1 MAKRYRIRPYL
12 EGDEVQILRLRN
24 KVFGDLDPVRRLPD
38 VWKWQFRENPAG
50 PGFCSL
56 AEDDDGF
63 IVGQYA
69 AIPSRFSI
77 DGKQA
82 RLAFAVD
89 AMTHPRY
96 RRQGLFTALAQDL
109 YHRLE
114 TEHNISTVWGFP
126 NQRALSGYTK
136 RLGWRTLPSIP
147 VMIMPLRPLAAI
159 FHVLQWLGG
168 HSKTPSNTSRNVS
181 NHNFIKLAS
190 DDGLHMEPIHRFHG
204 EYDELW
210 QTHFFPASSK
220 SGQSCPIIQIRD
232 SRYLQWRYL
241 AASQFHYHPFAIRY
255 KEKRIGYLVL
265 RMMSLRNQSFGV
277 LADLF
282 PFPIAPD
289 ALMRRILS
297 FAGKYVKDQ
306 GGDFLTCLSP
316 PNGMQILKR
325 SGFIRLPEIIN
336 PKTWYFGYRCKN
348 RSNLN
353 HWHITFGDT
362 DIV

>member
-1 MAKRYRIRPYL
+1 MAKKYRVRPYL

-50 PGFCSL
+50 HGFCSL
-56 AEDDDGF
+56 AEDDDGN

-89 AMTHPRY
+89 AMTHPQY

-109 YHRLE
+109 YDRVE
-114 TEHNISTVWGFP
+114 AEHNISTVWGFP
-126 NQRALSGYTK
+126 NQRVLPAYNK
-136 RLGWRTLPSIP
+136 RLGWRILPSIP
-147 VMIMPLRPLAAI
+147 VMIKPLRPLTAI
-159 FHVLQWLGG
+159 FHALQWLGG
-168 HSKTPSNTSRNVS
+168 HSKTPSKTSPKFS
-181 NHNFIKLAS
+181 NHNLIKLAW
-190 DDGLHMEPIHRFHG
+190 DGLHMEPIHHFHG

-210 QTHFFPASSK
+210 QTHFFPSFSK
-220 SGQSCPIIQIRD
+220 NGPLCPIIQIRD

-255 KEKRIGYLVL
+255 NGKRIGYLVL
-265 RMMSLRNQSFGV
+265 RMMSLRNHSFGV
-277 LADLF
+277 LVDLF
-282 PFPIAPD
+282 PFPVAPD
-289 ALMRRILS
+289 GLMSSILS
-297 FAGKYVKDQ
+297 FAGRYVKDR

-316 PNGMQILKR
+316 PNGMRILKR

-336 PKTWYFGYRCKN
+336 PKTWYFGYRCGKSSILN
-348 RSNLN
+348 R
-353 HWHITFGDT
+353 WHITFGDT

>member
-1 MAKRYRIRPYL
+1 MAKGYRIRPYL
-12 EGDEVQILRLRN
+12 EGDEVQILRLRK
-24 KVFGDLDPVRRLPD
+24 KVFGDLDPVRRLPE

-56 AEDDDGF
+56 AENDDGI

-77 DGKQA
+77 DGKPA

-109 YHRLE
+109 YDRLE
-114 TEHNISTVWGFP
+114 AEHDMSTVWGFP
-126 NQRALSGYTK
+126 NKHALSGYTK
-136 RLGWRTLPSIP
+136 RLGWRILPSIP
-147 VMIMPLRPLAAI
+147 AMIMPLRPLATI
-159 FHVLQWLGG
+159 FHALQRLGG
-168 HSKTPSNTSRNVS
+168 HSKTPSNTSPNVS
-181 NHNFIKLAS
+181 NRNLIKSAS
-190 DDGLHMEPIHRFHG
+190 ADGLYMEPIHRFSG

-210 QTHFFPASSK
+210 QTHFIPTPSK

-255 KEKRIGYLVL
+255 NGKRIGYLVL

-277 LADLF
+277 LVDLF
-282 PFPIAPD
+282 PFPVAPN
-289 ALMRRILS
+289 ALMNRILS
-297 FAGKYVKDQ
+297 LAGKYVKGL

-316 PNGMQILKR
+316 PNGMRVLKR
-325 SGFIRLPEIIN
+325 SGFMRLPEIIN
-336 PKTWYFGYRCKN
+336 PKTWYFGYRCQNGSILN
-348 RSNLN
+348 R
-353 HWHITFGDT
+353 WHITFGDT